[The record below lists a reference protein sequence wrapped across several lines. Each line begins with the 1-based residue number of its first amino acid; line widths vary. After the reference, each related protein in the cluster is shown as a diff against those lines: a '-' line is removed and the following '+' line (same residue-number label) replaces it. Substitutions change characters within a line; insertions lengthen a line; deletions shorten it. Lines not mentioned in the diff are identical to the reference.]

1 MGGGTRPKDGVKD
14 RFTLRIK
21 GTNFNS
27 SHAGNVGCRA
37 ELNGSAIAHV
47 FS

>member
-1 MGGGTRPKDGVKD
+1 MGGGTRPKDSVKD
-14 RFTLRIK
+14 RVTLGRT